1 MGSIFARILVAGRL
15 KTVAM
20 RTRRLRALSAHLV
33 DLTLPAAGDSA
44 EPLKVRPTHSGTPSS
59 AEAPCSV
66 AATTDL
72 ATLQAEFREHGFCIL
87 KDAINSAEVV
97 RLRAC
102 ALATAEKSS
111 GWHVPLFP
119 ESAANSSTVGK
130 HMWHVGG
137 VLRHDQSFAPYI
149 ANEPLLQVLER
160 VFDTPRSELLVT
172 FTTLQVNRGGM
183 DFGRGAGGWHS
194 DGYLAQTR
202 SYPAP
207 QGCCQDPIKG
217 HPRSNRT
224 LLGPSMSGICPTR
237 TQCMLQAA
245 VRCLKGHGAHGC
257 IAVVELCWFAVC
269 LDASCRVCSCS
280 LNCSRVCCRAVLMI
294 INGCTWAAIKKR
306 AACALWTVECGIARH
321 QM

>member
-1 MGSIFARILVAGRL
+1 MGSIFARILLAGRL

-72 ATLQAEFREHGFCIL
+72 ATLQADFREHGFCIL

-102 ALATAEKSS
+102 ALATAERSS

-149 ANEPLLQVLER
+149 ANEPLLQILER

-194 DGYLAQTR
+194 DGYLAQSR

-207 QGCCQDPIKG
+207 HEDLLRPGHINCLWFLSDFTKLNGGTCARNSWHRALFSSCQLRLGLFSLDDRPPVGLFWHCVQGCCQDPIRG

-245 VRCLKGHGAHGC
+245 VRC
-257 IAVVELCWFAVC
+257 
-269 LDASCRVCSCS
+269 
-280 LNCSRVCCRAVLMI
+280 
-294 INGCTWAAIKKR
+294 
-306 AACALWTVECGIARH
+306 
-321 QM
+321 